1 MSEEKIDKLIEL
13 NEKIVSQNDEIINLL
28 KQLNSSDEE
37 ITADTELPEEK
48 SEAITKEVNEY
59 FNNGDLDEGEV
70 LFVANSQDNQI
81 DIYKLGVKKSDE
93 LIISP
98 SQIEK
103 EILNNFD
110 DLNYEITLEN
120 LTGNGLTS
128 QFKVPLL
135 VAIESINNNQAIQS
149 NICVLDDE
157 SFINLPDLLRV
168 AIENK
173 AENVYLPM
181 KNSIAVIQ
189 APPMIMDYLSF
200 YKNNDDL
207 LEQLFEKKEC

>member
-37 ITADTELPEEK
+37 ITADTLPEEK

-149 NICVLDDE
+149 NIL
-157 SFINLPDLLRV
+157 
-168 AIENK
+168 
-173 AENVYLPM
+173 YLMM
-181 KNSIAVIQ
+181 KILSICRI
-189 APPMIMDYLSF
+189 
-200 YKNNDDL
+200 
-207 LEQLFEKKEC
+207 C